1 MQLDFTAFNTQLN
14 ADTMTIY
21 DGDSTAANPFGT
33 FSGGGAA
40 NNPGFVSATPT
51 NPTGCLTIE
60 FISNGSGTT
69 TGWAA
74 TMSCLTPCQTINS
87 QLDSASPAPNGD
99 GYIRVCPNDPITLS
113 GSGIFSV
120 DGTGATYEWDLG
132 DGNTVAGQTATFSYP
147 NPGVYIVNLNIR
159 DTNTSIDPLGCTNTN
174 LINQV
179 IQVGTEPDFTGTQ
192 AAQSTICYGDTTTIT
207 GVVNPVE
214 FINDC
219 TPPVSGTTFL
229 PDGSGAVY
237 QTCIT
242 VDCFESNQT
251 LTDPNQLL
259 NICLNMEHSYLGD
272 LQITIISPNGQQ
284 AILKAYPGGGG
295 TYLGGAND
303 DGSNTPG
310 VGADYCFSMTG
321 TTLLVNG
328 PTMIAGSNP
337 PSASIVPGT
346 YLPQQSFA
354 NLVGSPLNGDWCI
367 RVVDNLAI
375 DNGFIF
381 SWGMAFDPNI
391 QPPELS
397 FTPVITSEG
406 WDADAS
412 IINTTGNTITVQPA
426 TAGQHCYTY
435 RVTDD
440 FGCEYTEQVCID
452 VLPEII
458 NDQPNNLFL
467 CNPGAPPYIFDL
479 TQNTPVMLAPTPV
492 PADLVVTYHETQ
504 ADADADT
511 NPIATPGAYVG
522 TDGQIIYVRI
532 EYQTSGCY
540 ETETFTLN
548 ITSQPTINPV
558 GDMVVCDD
566 PSNDGFA
573 QFNLESQTPG
583 ILGAQIPTDFIV
595 TYYASFT
602 DADTSTGAL
611 VSPYTNTGNPQ
622 PIYVR
627 IERVGDPLCNNV
639 SLTPAFNLIIN
650 PSDDA
655 SFTMTPTCDGAT
667 ATVTGTPGGTF
678 TFNPVPTDAAV
689 IDSVTG
695 TVTGGTSGASYTVE
709 YTTTGICPLSSTQTF
724 NVLITDDASF
734 TMTPTCDGATATIT
748 GTPGGTFAFNP
759 VPTDAAVID
768 SITGTVTGGT
778 SGVSYTVEYTT
789 SGVCPSVSTQT
800 FTVIPVDD
808 ASFTMTPT
816 CDGATAT
823 ITGTPGGTFAFN
835 PVPTDAAVINA
846 ATGTI
851 TGGTSAATYSVE
863 YTTSGTCP
871 ASSIQNVTVLTSDDP
886 SFTMTPT
893 CDGATATV
901 SGTPGGTFTFNP
913 VPTDAAVI
921 DSVTGTVTG
930 GTSGTSY
937 TVEYTTSGVCPLS
950 STQTFNVLVTDDS
963 SFTMTPTCDG
973 ATATINGVTGGAFAF
988 NPIPTD
994 TAVIDVLT
1002 GTVTN
1007 ATPGVSYTVE
1017 YTTNGVCP
1025 STSLVTFTVHPLP
1038 VIVVPT
1044 LLGVCDDNVPDGFTS
1059 IDLSV
1064 KNNEITG
1071 NNPNYVVSYYLT
1083 QLDADS
1089 DMNMLTMPYTNISN
1103 PQTVYVRVEDINTG
1117 CYDTTTLDLQVDQAP
1132 VAFVPTPLEYCDPDS
1147 DGFGEF
1153 TLTDAEAEITGGA
1166 PGLTVTY
1173 HETMADAENNVNAQA
1188 SPYNNI
1194 VVYTQTL
1201 YARVESSV
1209 LTTNCATIVPLVL
1222 IVNDTPQIEDPS
1234 PLEECDDNTDGFV
1247 QFDLTSKN
1255 AEILDGLDPAQ
1266 YAVSY
1271 YETQADAN
1279 TPVNMIATPNAYT
1292 NTVAFN
1298 QTLWVR
1304 VDDTANGCYKLTTLE
1319 LIVNAL
1325 PVLVQPSPLVLCDVN
1340 NPGDEVEAFNLEDA
1354 NTQILNGQTGITLTY
1369 YETQADADADTNPIT
1384 SPYSN
1389 TVNPQTIYVRAVTNT
1404 TGCVSTITL
1413 DLRVNPLPSVVTP
1426 TPIEEC
1432 DPDNDGFASFDLES
1446 RTLQIINGDLNIVV
1460 TYHETM
1466 ADADSDQNALTSPY
1480 DNIVANTQTVYA
1492 RKENTLTGCY
1502 RVIPLVLN
1510 VLPSPVVPVDI
1521 DDYVVCDTNADGF
1534 AQFNLTTKNAE
1545 ILGGQAPAQFVLTYH
1560 VSQANANTGANP
1572 IVNTTNYTNVTNPQI
1587 IYVRLVSV
1595 ANGCIKTGQFEI
1607 RVELPPTAVQPTPL
1621 QLCDDE
1627 IADEMTVFDLTV
1639 KDNEITGGNGSWSV
1653 SYYTTNADA
1662 QANTNVIAPATAYT
1676 NMSVNGNPANPQT
1689 LYVRVTDTDTG
1700 CTDFTTLTI
1709 RVLPNPTPSTD
1720 PSDIELCDDIN
1731 TGDAEEVFDLTI
1743 NETYIINGEV
1753 GVTATYHE
1761 TMNDA
1766 EAGTNA
1772 IPDPTMYT
1780 NTSTPQTIYVRVT
1793 NNITGCYTIVDFD
1806 IIVNPLPAVVAVTDF
1821 IACEVNSDGFYAFD
1835 LTSKDAE
1842 VLNGQDPVMFNVTY
1856 HATQAGADNLT
1867 GALVS
1872 PYINLTNP
1880 QQIFVAI
1887 TNTITG
1893 CSISTVSFNIEVQEG
1908 ALANSDM
1915 QPITYVICD
1924 NIGDN
1929 DGFGQFD
1936 LTTQD
1941 AEVLDG
1947 QDPVNY
1953 IVSYY
1958 STLVDAELGVNP
1970 IPTVY
1975 ENTSNPQVIYAR
1987 VDNDTPDGLGMDS
2000 SICYAV
2006 TELTLQVDLLPI
2018 FDLDDSYI
2026 LCVDTNGSE
2035 VVNPPLLDTGLS
2047 PADYTFV
2054 WRLDG
2059 MVLPGETGPSLT
2071 ATQSG
2076 TYSVEVTNN
2085 TTGCMN
2091 TDSAEV
2097 LESSPPTVVATVT
2110 TQAFSETHV
2119 IEAVA
2124 TGDGEY
2130 EYSLDGGPWQSSGTF
2145 EDVSSGEHTITARD
2159 INGCGE
2165 ASTTVIVMDYP
2176 HFFTPNGD
2184 GYHDTWNI
2192 IGIADQPNAKIY
2204 IFDRYGK
2211 LLKQISP
2218 SGQGWNG
2225 TYNGEP
2231 LPTSD
2236 YWFTVEYDEPNTGE
2250 RKQFKA
2256 HFTLKR

>member
-1 MQLDFTAFNTQLN
+1 M
-14 ADTMTIY
+14 
-21 DGDSTAANPFGT
+21 
-33 FSGGGAA
+33 
-40 NNPGFVSATPT
+40 
-51 NPTGCLTIE
+51 
-60 FISNGSGTT
+60 
-69 TGWAA
+69 
-74 TMSCLTPCQTINS
+74 
-87 QLDSASPAPNGD
+87 
-99 GYIRVCPNDPITLS
+99 
-113 GSGIFSV
+113 
-120 DGTGATYEWDLG
+120 
-132 DGNTVAGQTATFSYP
+132 
-147 NPGVYIVNLNIR
+147 
-159 DTNTSIDPLGCTNTN
+159 
-174 LINQV
+174 
-179 IQVGTEPDFTGTQ
+179 
-192 AAQSTICYGDTTTIT
+192 
-207 GVVNPVE
+207 
-214 FINDC
+214 
-219 TPPVSGTTFL
+219 
-229 PDGSGAVY
+229 
-237 QTCIT
+237 
-242 VDCFESNQT
+242 
-251 LTDPNQLL
+251 
-259 NICLNMEHSYLGD
+259 
-272 LQITIISPNGQQ
+272 
-284 AILKAYPGGGG
+284 
-295 TYLGGAND
+295 
-303 DGSNTPG
+303 
-310 VGADYCFSMTG
+310 
-321 TTLLVNG
+321 
-328 PTMIAGSNP
+328 
-337 PSASIVPGT
+337 
-346 YLPQQSFA
+346 
-354 NLVGSPLNGDWCI
+354 
-367 RVVDNLAI
+367 
-375 DNGFIF
+375 
-381 SWGMAFDPNI
+381 
-391 QPPELS
+391 
-397 FTPVITSEG
+397 
-406 WDADAS
+406 
-412 IINTTGNTITVQPA
+412 
-426 TAGQHCYTY
+426 
-435 RVTDD
+435 
-440 FGCEYTEQVCID
+440 
-452 VLPEII
+452 
-458 NDQPNNLFL
+458 
-467 CNPGAPPYIFDL
+467 
-479 TQNTPVMLAPTPV
+479 
-492 PADLVVTYHETQ
+492 VVTYHETQ
-504 ADADADT
+504 SDADNDVNNLTSPYNNIVPFNQTVYVRLENTTSGCYDTVQLLLTVNSLPVISSISDYELCDYNNPNDDQEFFDLSIKDTEALSGEANVIVNYYETQADALAGT
-511 NPIATPGAYVG
+511 NALISPYQNISNP
-522 TDGQIIYVRI
+522 QIIYVGL
-532 EYQTSGCY
+532 ENTVTGCIS
-540 ETETFTLN
+540 
-548 ITSQPTINPV
+548 ITT
-558 GDMVVCDD
+558 
-566 PSNDGFA
+566 
-573 QFNLESQTPG
+573 
-583 ILGAQIPTDFIV
+583 
-595 TYYASFT
+595 
-602 DADTSTGAL
+602 
-611 VSPYTNTGNPQ
+611 
-622 PIYVR
+622 
-627 IERVGDPLCNNV
+627 
-639 SLTPAFNLIIN
+639 FNLI
-650 PSDDA
+650 
-655 SFTMTPTCDGAT
+655 
-667 ATVTGTPGGTF
+667 
-678 TFNPVPTDAAV
+678 
-689 IDSVTG
+689 
-695 TVTGGTSGASYTVE
+695 
-709 YTTTGICPLSSTQTF
+709 
-724 NVLITDDASF
+724 
-734 TMTPTCDGATATIT
+734 
-748 GTPGGTFAFNP
+748 
-759 VPTDAAVID
+759 
-768 SITGTVTGGT
+768 
-778 SGVSYTVEYTT
+778 
-789 SGVCPSVSTQT
+789 
-800 FTVIPVDD
+800 
-808 ASFTMTPT
+808 
-816 CDGATAT
+816 
-823 ITGTPGGTFAFN
+823 
-835 PVPTDAAVINA
+835 
-846 ATGTI
+846 
-851 TGGTSAATYSVE
+851 
-863 YTTSGTCP
+863 
-871 ASSIQNVTVLTSDDP
+871 
-886 SFTMTPT
+886 
-893 CDGATATV
+893 
-901 SGTPGGTFTFNP
+901 
-913 VPTDAAVI
+913 
-921 DSVTGTVTG
+921 
-930 GTSGTSY
+930 
-937 TVEYTTSGVCPLS
+937 
-950 STQTFNVLVTDDS
+950 
-963 SFTMTPTCDG
+963 
-973 ATATINGVTGGAFAF
+973 
-988 NPIPTD
+988 
-994 TAVIDVLT
+994 
-1002 GTVTN
+1002 
-1007 ATPGVSYTVE
+1007 
-1017 YTTNGVCP
+1017 
-1025 STSLVTFTVHPLP
+1025 VHPLP

-1089 DMNMLTMPYTNISN
+1089 DMNMLTIPYTNISN

-1255 AEILDGLDPAQ
+1255 AEILDGLDPVQ

-1279 TPVNMIATPNAYT
+1279 APVNMIATPNAYT

-1354 NTQILNGQTGITLTY
+1354 NAQILNGQTGITLTY

-1502 RVIPLVLN
+1502 RIIPLVLN

-1607 RVELPPTAVQPTPL
+1607 RVELPPTAIQPTPL

-1766 EAGTNA
+1766 EAGTNV

-2054 WRLDG
+2054 WSLDG